1 MGRAMQRRNAKRWL
15 AGACAAA
22 VLAGALAPAM
32 LAETPARAA
41 GQQAAIPRTPDGK
54 PDMQGIWTNR
64 WLSPMERPAGV
75 QKLVLD
81 QTEAKALVQDI
92 LARAAHPDQ
101 LDPELAEPDAET
113 LAIVRGEHRSSLVI
127 DPPDGKLPY
136 TPAGRAAQRAYI
148 GGLDGPEQRMTTER
162 CIGGVGWAPLQI
174 RTASMLHR
182 IVQTAGH
189 MVIQTEAY
197 DDTRVIPIGAPHMPR
212 QVLPVGG
219 DSIARWEGDALIVE
233 TRHPDPATSTHGIMT
248 VKSPDSVVEE
258 RFEFNG
264 PDEIVYRYTIT
275 DPAYYSKP
283 WTVEYSMTRS
293 DERMYEFACHAGN
306 YSLTH
311 MLAGARQEERAAK

>member
-1 MGRAMQRRNAKRWL
+1 MSRSIQTTNVKRWL

-22 VLAGALAPAM
+22 LALGSAGLAAV
-32 LAETPARAA
+32 AETPARAEA
-41 GQQAAIPRTPDGK
+41 RIDAIPRTADGR
-54 PDMQGIWTNR
+54 PDMQGVWSNR
-64 WLSPMERPAGV
+64 WLSPMERPAGID
-75 QKLVLD
+75 KLVLN
-81 QTEAKALVQDI
+81 EAEAAVLVRDI
-92 LARAAHPDQ
+92 LERAAHPDQ

-113 LAIVRGEHRSSLVI
+113 LAIVRGEHRSSLLI

-136 TPAGRAAQRAYI
+136 TAEGRKALRAYI

-182 IVQTAGH
+182 IVQTGGH

-197 DDTRVIPIGAPHMPR
+197 DDTRVIPIGAGHMPK
-212 QVLPVGG
+212 QVAPVGG
-219 DSIARWEGDALIVE
+219 DSVARWEGDALVVE
-233 TRHPDPATSTHGIMT
+233 TRHADPATSTHGIMT
-248 VKSPDSVVEE
+248 VKSPDAVVVE
-258 RFEFNG
+258 RFEYAG
-264 PDEIVYRYTIT
+264 PNEIVYRYTIT

-283 WTVEYSMTRS
+283 WTVEYSMIRS

-311 MLAGARQEERAAK
+311 MLAGARQEERAGK